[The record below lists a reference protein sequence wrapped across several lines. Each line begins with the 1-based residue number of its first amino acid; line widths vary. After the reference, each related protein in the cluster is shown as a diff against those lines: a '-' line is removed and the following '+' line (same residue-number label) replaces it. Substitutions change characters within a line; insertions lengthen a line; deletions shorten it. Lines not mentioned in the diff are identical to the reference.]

1 MEIKIYD
8 RNCNE
13 KGSVKLPDVLIAP
26 RVDANFLYEVV
37 KYYLANQRRG
47 TASTKTRAEVR
58 GGGRKPWRQKHTGRA
73 RQGSIRSPL
82 WRGGGVVFGPKPRD
96 FSIDMPAKKL
106 KLALKQV
113 ITARAKDGKIY
124 LFESFD
130 FEKPK
135 TKEFVN
141 ILNKLNLLGKKVMV
155 VFDTFSDN
163 LAKSMRNIEDLDYKR
178 ASDVN
183 AYDLITSD
191 VIILNEKAIDV
202 IKERVEG

>member
-1 MEIKIYD
+1 MEIKVYD

-13 KGSVKLPDVLIAP
+13 KGSIKLPDVLIAP
-26 RVDANFLYEVV
+26 KVDSNFLYEVV
-37 KYYLANQRRG
+37 KYYLANQRAG

-58 GGGRKPWRQKHTGRA
+58 GGGRKPWKQKHTGRS

-82 WRGGGVVFGPKPRD
+82 WKGGGVVFGPKPRD
-96 FSIDMPAKKL
+96 FSLDMPKKKL
-106 KLALKQV
+106 QLALKQV

-135 TKEFVN
+135 TKEFAN
-141 ILNKLNLLGKKVMV
+141 ILDKLNISDKKVMI
-155 VFDTFSDN
+155 VFDNFSDN
-163 LAKSMRNIEDLDYKR
+163 LVKSIRNIDNLNYKR
-178 ASDVN
+178 AVDVN

-191 VIILNEKAIDV
+191 VLILNDKAVDV
-202 IKERVEG
+202 IKERVED